1 VTCYFRHL
9 QRVFSKAGII
19 VTDGNKRE
27 LHMTIHS
34 LAGVPYKDCPGVW
47 REVKKKLAA
56 DEDGFV
62 LALKK
67 AWKDR
72 IGPSG

>member
-9 QRVFSKAGII
+9 QRVFSKAGIV
-19 VTDGNKRE
+19 VTDENKRE
-27 LHMTIHS
+27 LDMTIHS
-34 LAGVPYKDCPGVW
+34 LAGKPHKDCPRVW
-47 REVKKKLAA
+47 RELKKRLAA

-72 IGPSG
+72 IGASG

>member
-1 VTCYFRHL
+1 VTCYYRHL
-9 QRVFSKAGII
+9 QRVFSEAGIV
-19 VTDGNKRE
+19 VTDENKRE
-27 LHMTIHS
+27 LDITIHG
-34 LAGVPYKDCPGVW
+34 LAGVPYKDCAGVW
-47 REVKKKLAA
+47 REVKKRLAA
-56 DEDGFV
+56 DEGAFV